1 MQPKT
6 EIESYASVLRWS
18 VEGAE
23 KAIVFTKDNP
33 QNKSYDSSLD
43 FTKSLNNGVS
53 NTYDQTN
60 PRAGGNINFLYLFK
74 VLKASKR
81 MVKRYVAE

>member
-6 EIESYASVLRWS
+6 KIESYASVLHWS

-23 KAIVFTKDNP
+23 KAIAFTKDNP

-60 PRAGGNINFLYLFK
+60 PRAGGNINFSDLFK

>member
-1 MQPKT
+1 M
-6 EIESYASVLRWS
+6 
-18 VEGAE
+18 
-23 KAIVFTKDNP
+23 FTKDNP